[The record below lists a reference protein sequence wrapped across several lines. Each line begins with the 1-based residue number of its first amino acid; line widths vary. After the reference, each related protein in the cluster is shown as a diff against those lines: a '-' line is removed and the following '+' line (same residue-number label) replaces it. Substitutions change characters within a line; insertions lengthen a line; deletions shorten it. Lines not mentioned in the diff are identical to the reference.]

1 MTYAIKIRKLRE
13 KLFVS
18 QTELAQMLGVSFVT
32 VSRWENNKFEPSL
45 KIKKELSK
53 MFIKFDINEEK

>member
-1 MTYAIKIRKLRE
+1 MTYAIKIKKLRE

-18 QTELAQMLGVSFVT
+18 QTELAKMLGVSFVT

-53 MFIKFDINEEK
+53 MFIKFNINEEK